1 MDGGIRLLPN
11 GLNDTYA
18 ELYLNDDPEEY
29 SYIRSQFRILNNELY
44 IDYSET
50 PEADNSRYERN
61 DHIYKVLHEG
71 NNSIIITYTTTIGG
85 FNSGYEYEIEH
96 DLDTINVL
104 VQCRNILTGESK
116 VYNNKVVDENNIK
129 IVPNESL
136 FANQVSVIVIGIK

>member
-1 MDGGIRLLPN
+1 MVGGIRLLPN

-18 ELYLNDDPEEY
+18 ELYLNDNPGEY

-71 NNSIIITYTTTIGG
+71 NNSSIITYTTTIGG

-96 DLDTINVL
+96 NLDTTNIL
-104 VQCRNILTGESK
+104 VQCRDIATGESK
-116 VYNNKVVDENNIK
+116 VYNNVVVDENNIK
-129 IVPNESL
+129 VVPNEVLS
-136 FANQVSVIVIGIK
+136 ANQISVIVIGIK